1 MPELPEIEAHAER
14 LTELFGGAELERFTA
29 LSFTALKTFSPD
41 PTEAVGAPLGTV
53 GRRGK
58 FLLMPFHHSE
68 QLADQQ
74 LVCALFAA
82 FDDADTKEYAHE
94 HRDVVARFGRF
105 PHRNEVLG
113 RPCSDDELEYLKDA
127 RRYGQ

>member
-1 MPELPEIEAHAER
+1 MHRRTARAYCGDPKALDTA
-14 LTELFGGAELERFTA
+14 RFA
-29 LSFTALKTFSPD
+29 LARGYPDVFS
-41 PTEAVGAPLGTV
+41 LNL
-53 GRRGK
+53 RK

-82 FDDADTKEYAHE
+82 FNEEETENHALE
-94 HRDVVARFGRF
+94 HHDVVARFGRF

-113 RPCSDDELEYLKDA
+113 RPCTPDELEYLTDA
-127 RRYGQ
+127 PRYGQ